1 MPFTFTQSAFSALR
15 AGTTGP
21 VPTPWMGAPDDPAG
35 MGAARDFAPS
45 SSRAAR
51 SQHRVDKVRLME
63 EGSRTLQRHAA
74 ETLGAA
80 LDAGKA
86 ERAHARLKRMAAFD
100 SHDYDPAD
108 NDLEEEALR
117 ARTKHDYKSANQW
130 KWGLSV
136 MIGVTMGFVAF
147 TVDGLID
154 KLNAFKYGSVT
165 TLIDDGFPDIA
176 VWLTFVCISASLAA
190 VAGGFCSHVEPLAAG
205 SGIPEMK
212 TYLNGVH
219 LKGLLRLRT
228 VVAKLGGIAFSIGS
242 GLIAG
247 KEGPFV
253 HGGGLVGGGLSAF
266 GSHSLGFKTAKPNHF
281 RNDADKRDFIAIG
294 TAAGVAVAFGAP
306 IGGCLFAV
314 EEGASFYSQTMLWR
328 GFLATCM
335 GVLTIHWLD
344 QLDFDA
350 LDFARAKF
358 GTHRDFGLYTD
369 DEANYSRVF
378 WWYFWEVPLF
388 AGLGALGGLLGAL
401 FVKVNVRITA
411 WRQRHVPVANRHR
424 RHMEVVLVCAAT
436 ATVMFLLLR
445 HSPCA
450 PVPLNLRVG
459 SERDLYVPKLDLG
472 DTAAQ
477 AFEYGAESKDQIREK
492 FFRRLYCPEGAYSLY
507 GQLFFTPL
515 AKSLKLLVH
524 LGEVGEGAA
533 EAASGERQHM
543 FGMDAL
549 FLYFFVMYGLMIL
562 TYGVGAPTGLFVP
575 SLAVGAA
582 LGQIYGRGVAAF
594 VGAVDSSIPVD
605 LHTYAVLG
613 AAASLG
619 GATRMTISIT
629 VLVMETTGS
638 MQLIIPL
645 MLVIFFAKAVG
656 DKFSLGIYDTH
667 IKIRGAPFLIG
678 HEQTGPALDKL
689 RVSEVMADDLV
700 TLEPTPKVADI
711 VAALTETSHGAFPV
725 AAAGPAA
732 PGAPFELHGTITRG
746 ALLKLLQNRVG
757 FAWPGV
763 PGGPFHR
770 NEGSFHRGVDG
781 LHKGDGHENP
791 PNAESPR
798 SPEGAETAP
807 LARAASSAEVRL
819 GDRTDGSEPI
829 DPMDRSTLFERVTD
843 RAELIETLKQIPFKA
858 PPITELVKTLTA
870 DELAARLDIRPFMQ
884 RHPFIVHADARL
896 SRAYR
901 LFRTMG
907 LRHMYITP
915 SKPQVVGVVTRKDL
929 SEENAALTLGERAAD
944 AARDSGMY
952 GDAALENADA
962 AEARNELFRDR
973 SGNNYDLPFLP
984 YYPGNVDEPDE
995 NRRDARVSD
1004 EVREGGAGARGGA
1017 ERRRG
1022 RG

>member
-1 MPFTFTQSAFSALR
+1 M
-15 AGTTGP
+15 GT
-21 VPTPWMGAPDDPAG
+21 
-35 MGAARDFAPS
+35 ARDFAPS

-117 ARTKHDYKSANQW
+117 ARTKHDYKSANRW

-165 TLIDDGFPDIA
+165 ALIDDGFPDIA

-424 RHMEVVLVCAAT
+424 RHAEVILVCAAT

-450 PVPLNLRVG
+450 PVPANLRAG

-594 VGAVDSSIPVD
+594 VGAVDPGIPVD

-700 TLEPTPKVADI
+700 TLEPTPTVSEI

-732 PGAPFELHGTITRG
+732 PGEPFELHGTITRG
-746 ALLKLLQNRVG
+746 ALLKLLQHRVG

-781 LHKGDGHENP
+781 LHKGDGHEDTGKHD
-791 PNAESPR
+791 SPR
-798 SPEGAETAP
+798 SPSSPSETAP
-807 LARAASSAEVRL
+807 LARAASSAEIRL
-819 GDRTDGSEPI
+819 GDRSPVGDGASEQTEQT
-829 DPMDRSTLFERVTD
+829 DRSVLFERVAD

-870 DELAARLDIRPFMQ
+870 EELAARVDIRPFMQ

-944 AARDSGMY
+944 AARDSETY
-952 GDAALENADA
+952 GDGAAGVAAEDDADA
-962 AEARNELFRDR
+962 EEARNELFRDR

-984 YYPGNVDEPDE
+984 YYPGNVDAPDE

-1004 EVREGGAGARGGA
+1004 EVLEGGAGARGGA

>member
-1 MPFTFTQSAFSALR
+1 
-15 AGTTGP
+15 
-21 VPTPWMGAPDDPAG
+21 
-35 MGAARDFAPS
+35 
-45 SSRAAR
+45 
-51 SQHRVDKVRLME
+51 
-63 EGSRTLQRHAA
+63 
-74 ETLGAA
+74 
-80 LDAGKA
+80 
-86 ERAHARLKRMAAFD
+86 
-100 SHDYDPAD
+100 
-108 NDLEEEALR
+108 
-117 ARTKHDYKSANQW
+117 
-130 KWGLSV
+130 
-136 MIGVTMGFVAF
+136 
-147 TVDGLID
+147 
-154 KLNAFKYGSVT
+154 
-165 TLIDDGFPDIA
+165 
-176 VWLTFVCISASLAA
+176 
-190 VAGGFCSHVEPLAAG
+190 
-205 SGIPEMK
+205 
-212 TYLNGVH
+212 
-219 LKGLLRLRT
+219 
-228 VVAKLGGIAFSIGS
+228 
-242 GLIAG
+242 
-247 KEGPFV
+247 
-253 HGGGLVGGGLSAF
+253 
-266 GSHSLGFKTAKPNHF
+266 
-281 RNDADKRDFIAIG
+281 
-294 TAAGVAVAFGAP
+294 
-306 IGGCLFAV
+306 
-314 EEGASFYSQTMLWR
+314 
-328 GFLATCM
+328 
-335 GVLTIHWLD
+335 
-344 QLDFDA
+344 
-350 LDFARAKF
+350 
-358 GTHRDFGLYTD
+358 
-369 DEANYSRVF
+369 
-378 WWYFWEVPLF
+378 
-388 AGLGALGGLLGAL
+388 
-401 FVKVNVRITA
+401 
-411 WRQRHVPVANRHR
+411 
-424 RHMEVVLVCAAT
+424 
-436 ATVMFLLLR
+436 
-445 HSPCA
+445 
-450 PVPLNLRVG
+450 
-459 SERDLYVPKLDLG
+459 
-472 DTAAQ
+472 
-477 AFEYGAESKDQIREK
+477 
-492 FFRRLYCPEGAYSLY
+492 
-507 GQLFFTPL
+507 
-515 AKSLKLLVH
+515 
-524 LGEVGEGAA
+524 
-533 EAASGERQHM
+533 M

-594 VGAVDSSIPVD
+594 VGAVDPGIPVD

-700 TLEPTPKVADI
+700 TLEPTPTVSEI

-746 ALLKLLQNRVG
+746 ALLKLLQHRVG

-781 LHKGDGHENP
+781 LHKGDGHENTGKHD
-791 PNAESPR
+791 SPR
-798 SPEGAETAP
+798 SPSSPSETAP
-807 LARAASSAEVRL
+807 LARAASSAEIRL
-819 GDRTDGSEPI
+819 GDRSPVGGGASEQMEQ
-829 DPMDRSTLFERVTD
+829 MDRSVLFERVAD

-870 DELAARLDIRPFMQ
+870 EELAARLDIRPFMQ

-944 AARDSGMY
+944 AARDSGTY
-952 GDAALENADA
+952 GDGEAGVAAGEEADA

-1004 EVREGGAGARGGA
+1004 EVLEGGAGARGGA
-1017 ERRRG
+1017 ERRWG

>member
-1 MPFTFTQSAFSALR
+1 
-15 AGTTGP
+15 
-21 VPTPWMGAPDDPAG
+21 MGAPDDPAN
-35 MGAARDFAPS
+35 MSVARDFAPS

-51 SQHRVDKVRLME
+51 SPDPGGGSGKYVELHRVDKVRLME
-63 EGSRTLQRHAA
+63 EGSRTLQRNAA

-108 NDLEEEALR
+108 NDLEEEELR
-117 ARTKHDYKSANQW
+117 ARTKHDYKSANRW

-165 TLIDDGFPDIA
+165 ALIDNGFPDVA
-176 VWLTFVCISASLAA
+176 TWLTFVCISGALAT

-266 GSHSLGFKTAKPNHF
+266 GSHSLGFKTARPNHF

-328 GFLATCM
+328 GFLATCT

-411 WRQRHVPVANRHR
+411 WRQKHVPVANRHR
-424 RHMEVVLVCAAT
+424 RHAEVVLVCAAT

-450 PVPLNLRVG
+450 AVPANLRAET
-459 SERDLYVPKLDLG
+459 ERDAYAPKLDLG
-472 DTAAQ
+472 DTSAQ
-477 AFEYGAESKDQIREK
+477 AFEYGAESRDQIREK
-492 FFRRLYCPEGAYSLY
+492 FFRQLYCPEGEYSLY

-533 EAASGERQHM
+533 EAASGERQYM

-549 FLYFFVMYGLMIL
+549 FLYFFVMYSLMIL

-582 LGQIYGRGVAAF
+582 LGRIYGRGVAAF
-594 VGAVDSSIPVD
+594 VGAIDPSVPVG

-689 RVSEVMADDLV
+689 RVNEVMADDLV
-700 TLEPTPKVADI
+700 TLKPTPSVAE
-711 VAALTETSHGAFPV
+711 VVTALTETSHGAFPV

-732 PGAPFELHGTITRG
+732 PGEPFELHGTITRG
-746 ALLKLLQNRVG
+746 ALLKLLRHRVG
-757 FAWPGV
+757 FAWPGSSRS
-763 PGGPFHR
+763 FHR
-770 NEGSFHRGVDG
+770 NEGSFHRGPDG
-781 LHKGDGHENP
+781 LHKGDANDA
-791 PNAESPR
+791 AEETVSPR
-798 SPEGAETAP
+798 YSGAETAP
-807 LARAASSAEVRL
+807 LARAASSAEIRSHSALDDDPEDAARL
-819 GDRTDGSEPI
+819 ESV
-829 DPMDRSTLFERVTD
+829 LFERASD
-843 RAELIETLKQIPFKA
+843 RSELIETLKQIPFKA
-858 PPITELVKTLTA
+858 PPITELVKTLT
-870 DELAARLDIRPFMQ
+870 DEERAARLDLRPFMQ

-944 AARDSGMY
+944 AARREGRRFRDGHADGRY
-952 GDAALENADA
+952 RAETDA
-962 AEARNELFRDR
+962 AELRNELFRDR
-973 SGNNYDLPFLP
+973 SGNVHDLPFLP
-984 YYPGNVDEPDE
+984 YYPGNVDEPDDDG
-995 NRRDARVSD
+995 RDKSRISD
-1004 EVREGGAGARGGA
+1004 EVLEGGAGARGGA

>member
-1 MPFTFTQSAFSALR
+1 
-15 AGTTGP
+15 
-21 VPTPWMGAPDDPAG
+21 MGAPDDPAG
-35 MGAARDFAPS
+35 MGDARDFAPS

-51 SQHRVDKVRLME
+51 SPHPGGASGKYVEMHRVDKVRMME

-80 LDAGKA
+80 LDAEKA

-117 ARTKHDYKSANQW
+117 ARTKHDYKSANRW

-136 MIGVTMGFVAF
+136 LIGVAMGFVAF

-165 TLIDDGFPDIA
+165 TLIDANMPDVA
-176 VWLTFVCISASLAA
+176 VWLTFVTISASLAA

-266 GSHSLGFKTAKPNHF
+266 GSHSLGFKTEKPNHF

-401 FVKVNVRITA
+401 FVKVNVRITS
-411 WRQRHVPVANRHR
+411 WRQKYVPVANRHR
-424 RHMEVVLVCAAT
+424 RHLEVVLVCAAT

-450 PVPLNLRVG
+450 PVPVNLRAG
-459 SERDLYVPKLDLG
+459 SELNAYLPKLDLG
-472 DTAAQ
+472 DTSAQ

-492 FFRRLYCPEGAYSLY
+492 FFRKLYCPEGEYSLY

-533 EAASGERQHM
+533 EVASGERQHM

-549 FLYFFVMYGLMIL
+549 FLYFFVMYGLMIW

-582 LGQIYGRGVAAF
+582 LGQIYGRGVASI

-689 RVSEVMADDLV
+689 RVNEVMADDLV
-700 TLEPTPKVADI
+700 TLKPSPSVAEI

-725 AAAGPAA
+725 AEIA
-732 PGAPFELHGTITRG
+732 PTSPGEPFELHGTITRG
-746 ALLKLLQNRVG
+746 ALLKLLQHRVG
-757 FAWPGV
+757 FEWPD
-763 PGGPFHR
+763 GPDGPRAFHR
-770 NEGSFHRGVDG
+770 NEGSFHAGVEG
-781 LHKGDGHENP
+781 LHKGDKSP
-791 PNAESPR
+791 STTTQSPR
-798 SPEGAETAP
+798 ASGAETAP
-807 LARAASSAEVRL
+807 LSSGAVSSQMDPPPSRL
-819 GDRTDGSEPI
+819 ATSK
-829 DPMDRSTLFERVTD
+829 SLLFERASD
-843 RAELIETLKQIPFKA
+843 RSELIETLKQIPFKA
-858 PPITELVKTLTA
+858 PPITDICKTLTLQ
-870 DELAARLDIRPFMQ
+870 EKTARVDITPFMQ

-944 AARDSGMY
+944 AAAEGLLRED
-952 GDAALENADA
+952 GDAGDALGKPMDA
-962 AEARNELFRDR
+962 AERLRNELFRDR

-984 YYPGNVDEPDE
+984 YYPGNVDEPE
-995 NRRDARVSD
+995 GEGRAARVSD
-1004 EVREGGAGARGGA
+1004 EVLEGGAGARGGA

>member
-1 MPFTFTQSAFSALR
+1 MR
-15 AGTTGP
+15 
-21 VPTPWMGAPDDPAG
+21 
-35 MGAARDFAPS
+35 AARDFASPP
-45 SSRAAR
+45 SRAAR
-51 SQHRVDKVRLME
+51 ALDPGGGSGKYVELHRVDKVRLME
-63 EGSRTLQRHAA
+63 EGSRTLQRNVA

-100 SHDYDPAD
+100 SHDYDPVD

-117 ARTKHDYKSANQW
+117 ARTKHDYKSANRW

-165 TLIDDGFPDIA
+165 ALIDNGFPDFA
-176 VWLTFVCISASLAA
+176 TWLTFVCISGALAT
-190 VAGGFCSHVEPLAAG
+190 VAGGFCSHIEPLAAG

-328 GFLATCM
+328 GFLATCT

-411 WRQRHVPVANRHR
+411 WRQRHVPVANRYR
-424 RHMEVVLVCAAT
+424 RHAEVVLVCAAT

-450 PVPLNLRVG
+450 SVPANLRPD
-459 SERDLYVPKLDLG
+459 SERDAYVPNLDLG
-472 DTAAQ
+472 DTSAQ
-477 AFEYGAESKDQIREK
+477 VFEYGTESKDQIREK
-492 FFRRLYCPEGAYSLY
+492 FFRRLYCPEGEYSLY

-533 EAASGERQHM
+533 EAASGERQYM

-549 FLYFFVMYGLMIL
+549 FLYFFVMYGLMIW

-582 LGQIYGRGVAAF
+582 LGQIYGRGVAAL
-594 VGAVDSSIPVD
+594 VGTIDPGIPVD

-746 ALLKLLQNRVG
+746 ALLKLLQHRVG

-829 DPMDRSTLFERVTD
+829 DPMDRSVLFERVTD

-858 PPITELVKTLTA
+858 PPITELVKTLSA
-870 DELAARLDIRPFMQ
+870 EELAARLDIRPFMQ

-944 AARDSGMY
+944 AARSNGRWFREGESVDRR
-952 GDAALENADA
+952 GDATVA
-962 AEARNELFRDR
+962 AELRDELFRDG
-973 SGNNYDLPFLP
+973 SGNAHDLPFLP
-984 YYPGNVDEPDE
+984 YYPGNVDESEKDG
-995 NRRDARVSD
+995 RDARVSD
-1004 EVREGGAGARGGA
+1004 EVLEGGAGARGGA

>member
-1 MPFTFTQSAFSALR
+1 
-15 AGTTGP
+15 
-21 VPTPWMGAPDDPAG
+21 MGAPDDPAG
-35 MGAARDFAPS
+35 VGTARDFAPS

-117 ARTKHDYKSANQW
+117 ARTKHDYKSANRW

-165 TLIDDGFPDIA
+165 ALIDDGFPDIA

-424 RHMEVVLVCAAT
+424 RHAEVILVCAAT

-450 PVPLNLRVG
+450 PVPANLRAG

-594 VGAVDSSIPVD
+594 VGAVDPGIPVD

-700 TLEPTPKVADI
+700 TLEPTPTVSEI

-732 PGAPFELHGTITRG
+732 PGEPFELHGTITRG
-746 ALLKLLQNRVG
+746 ALLKLLQHRVG

-781 LHKGDGHENP
+781 LHKGDGHEDTGKHD
-791 PNAESPR
+791 SPR
-798 SPEGAETAP
+798 SPSSPSETAP
-807 LARAASSAEVRL
+807 LARAASSAEIRL
-819 GDRTDGSEPI
+819 GDRSPEIGGGASEQTEQT
-829 DPMDRSTLFERVTD
+829 DRSVLFERVAD

-870 DELAARLDIRPFMQ
+870 EELAARVDIRPFMQ

-944 AARDSGMY
+944 AARDSETY
-952 GDAALENADA
+952 GDGAAGVAAEDDADA

-984 YYPGNVDEPDE
+984 YYPGNVDEPDK

-1004 EVREGGAGARGGA
+1004 EVLEGGAGARGGA

>member
-1 MPFTFTQSAFSALR
+1 M
-15 AGTTGP
+15 
-21 VPTPWMGAPDDPAG
+21 
-35 MGAARDFAPS
+35 
-45 SSRAAR
+45 
-51 SQHRVDKVRLME
+51 
-63 EGSRTLQRHAA
+63 
-74 ETLGAA
+74 
-80 LDAGKA
+80 
-86 ERAHARLKRMAAFD
+86 
-100 SHDYDPAD
+100 
-108 NDLEEEALR
+108 
-117 ARTKHDYKSANQW
+117 
-130 KWGLSV
+130 
-136 MIGVTMGFVAF
+136 
-147 TVDGLID
+147 
-154 KLNAFKYGSVT
+154 
-165 TLIDDGFPDIA
+165 
-176 VWLTFVCISASLAA
+176 
-190 VAGGFCSHVEPLAAG
+190 
-205 SGIPEMK
+205 
-212 TYLNGVH
+212 
-219 LKGLLRLRT
+219 
-228 VVAKLGGIAFSIGS
+228 
-242 GLIAG
+242 
-247 KEGPFV
+247 

-281 RNDADKRDFIAIG
+281 RNDADKSAVRRS

-350 LDFARAKF
+350 ARFRARKF

-411 WRQRHVPVANRHR
+411 WRQRNVPVANRHR
-424 RHMEVVLVCAAT
+424 RHAEVVLVCAAT

-492 FFRRLYCPEGAYSLY
+492 FFLPAVLPRGRV
-507 GQLFFTPL
+507 L
-515 AKSLKLLVH
+515 AVRAALLHAPRQVP
-524 LGEVGEGAA
+524 
-533 EAASGERQHM
+533 EAARAPGR
-543 FGMDAL
+543 G
-549 FLYFFVMYGLMIL
+549 GRGRRGG
-562 TYGVGAPTGLFVP
+562 GVGRAPAHVRDGRALPVLLRDVWIDDP
-575 SLAVGAA
+575 DLRRRRAHRVVRAVAAVGAA

-746 ALLKLLQNRVG
+746 A
-757 FAWPGV
+757 
-763 PGGPFHR
+763 
-770 NEGSFHRGVDG
+770 
-781 LHKGDGHENP
+781 
-791 PNAESPR
+791 
-798 SPEGAETAP
+798 
-807 LARAASSAEVRL
+807 
-819 GDRTDGSEPI
+819 
-829 DPMDRSTLFERVTD
+829 
-843 RAELIETLKQIPFKA
+843 
-858 PPITELVKTLTA
+858 
-870 DELAARLDIRPFMQ
+870 
-884 RHPFIVHADARL
+884 
-896 SRAYR
+896 
-901 LFRTMG
+901 
-907 LRHMYITP
+907 
-915 SKPQVVGVVTRKDL
+915 
-929 SEENAALTLGERAAD
+929 
-944 AARDSGMY
+944 
-952 GDAALENADA
+952 A
-962 AEARNELFRDR
+962 AEAAAAPRRVRVARRARR
-973 SGNNYDLPFLP
+973 SVPPERGFLP
-984 YYPGNVDEPDE
+984 PRRRWAAQGRRSRKSAKRRITEIARR
-995 NRRDARVSD
+995 RRDALR
-1004 EVREGGAGARGGA
+1004 
-1017 ERRRG
+1017 
-1022 RG
+1022 

>member
-1 MPFTFTQSAFSALR
+1 MR
-15 AGTTGP
+15 
-21 VPTPWMGAPDDPAG
+21 
-35 MGAARDFAPS
+35 AARDFASPP
-45 SSRAAR
+45 SRAAR
-51 SQHRVDKVRLME
+51 ALDPGGGSGKYVELHRVDKVRLME
-63 EGSRTLQRHAA
+63 EGSRTLQRNVA

-100 SHDYDPAD
+100 SHDYDPVD

-117 ARTKHDYKSANQW
+117 ARTKHDYKSANRW

-165 TLIDDGFPDIA
+165 ALIDNGFPDFA
-176 VWLTFVCISASLAA
+176 TWLTFVCISGALAT
-190 VAGGFCSHVEPLAAG
+190 VAGGFCSHIEPLAAG

-411 WRQRHVPVANRHR
+411 WRQRNVPVANRHR
-424 RHMEVVLVCAAT
+424 RHAEVVLVCAAT

-746 ALLKLLQNRVG
+746 ALLKLLQHRVG

-829 DPMDRSTLFERVTD
+829 DPMDRSVLFERVTD

-858 PPITELVKTLTA
+858 PPITELVKTLSA
-870 DELAARLDIRPFMQ
+870 EELAARLDIRPFMQ

-944 AARDSGMY
+944 AARSNGRWFREGESVDRR
-952 GDAALENADA
+952 GDATVA
-962 AEARNELFRDR
+962 AELRDELFRDG
-973 SGNNYDLPFLP
+973 SGNAHDLPFLP
-984 YYPGNVDEPDE
+984 YYPGNVDESEKDG
-995 NRRDARVSD
+995 RDARVSD
-1004 EVREGGAGARGGA
+1004 EVLEGGAGARGGA

>member
-1 MPFTFTQSAFSALR
+1 
-15 AGTTGP
+15 
-21 VPTPWMGAPDDPAG
+21 MGAPDDPAG
-35 MGAARDFAPS
+35 MGTARDFAPS

-117 ARTKHDYKSANQW
+117 ARTKHDYKSANRW

-424 RHMEVVLVCAAT
+424 RHAEVILVCAAT

-450 PVPLNLRVG
+450 PVPANLRVG
-459 SERDLYVPKLDLG
+459 SERNLYVPKLDLG

-594 VGAVDSSIPVD
+594 VGAVDPGIPVD

-700 TLEPTPKVADI
+700 TLEPTPTVSEI

-746 ALLKLLQNRVG
+746 ALLKLLQHRVG

-781 LHKGDGHENP
+781 LHKGDGHENTGKHD
-791 PNAESPR
+791 SPR
-798 SPEGAETAP
+798 SPSSPSETAP
-807 LARAASSAEVRL
+807 LARAASSAEIRL
-819 GDRTDGSEPI
+819 GDRSPVGGGASEQMEQ
-829 DPMDRSTLFERVTD
+829 MDRSVLFERVAD

-870 DELAARLDIRPFMQ
+870 EELAARLDIRPFMQ

-944 AARDSGMY
+944 AARDSGTY
-952 GDAALENADA
+952 GDGEAGVAAGEEADA

-1004 EVREGGAGARGGA
+1004 EVLEGGAGARGGA